1 MKMGTSNFLVQVQRR
16 IKSHTYLLG
25 RLRLA
30 LAFFIGLYS
39 PLTLSADLADSADRF
54 TANCVAGLERT
65 GGRGANAAPAYC
77 GCMAKAASEFNGD
90 SAGMLAVMEAPIE
103 RKVAIFQSQNDTNKK
118 IISACVT
125 RIEEVYGV
133 ASNAPANTAANIT
146 SKNANQPQGIWADPD
161 VMQAIQAINLSASQA
176 KVFKASATK
185 FSNDLRIAAEK
196 ILRESLDINRKL
208 KKKRRVLVKRMD
220 AQVMAVLKD
229 DQKAQYQAFS
239 VILVDKIKNLGR
251 DNQVDQSKCMGMG
264 MGNCG

>member
-16 IKSHTYLLG
+16 IKSHIYLLG
-25 RLRLA
+25 RLHLA
-30 LAFFIGLYS
+30 LAFFVGLYS
-39 PLTLSADLADSADRF
+39 PLTLSADSADRF

-103 RKVAIFQSQNDTNKK
+103 RKVAIFQSQNDTDKK

-125 RIEEVYGV
+125 RIEEMYGV
-133 ASNAPANTAANIT
+133 ASNALANTAANIT
-146 SKNANQPQGIWADPD
+146 SKNANQPRGIWADPD

>member
-25 RLRLA
+25 RLHLA

-39 PLTLSADLADSADRF
+39 PLTLSADSTDRF

-65 GGRGANAAPAYC
+65 GGRGANAASAYC

-90 SAGMLAVMEAPIE
+90 SAGMLAVMEAPIN

-133 ASNAPANTAANIT
+133 ASNALANIT

-208 KKKRRVLVKRMD
+208 KKKRRVLVKRLD

-239 VILVDKIKNLGR
+239 AILVDKVKNLGR